1 MTEDGT
7 KAGVRTWALIYL
19 IISFSFKASRGA
31 KVRGGGT
38 MVSGIK
44 TGNTRSK
51 DRKIILVQCFCER
64 FEDGVRTV
72 DGKEGERPVKGRELF
87 LPVIDQHS

>member
-19 IISFSFKASRGA
+19 IIPFLSKASRGA

-51 DRKIILVQCFCER
+51 DRKIMLVLCYCER

>member
-1 MTEDGT
+1 
-7 KAGVRTWALIYL
+7 
-19 IISFSFKASRGA
+19 
-31 KVRGGGT
+31 

-51 DRKIILVQCFCER
+51 DHKIILVQYFCER

>member
-7 KAGVRTWALIYL
+7 QAGVRTWALIYL
-19 IISFSFKASRGA
+19 TISFLSKASRGA

-51 DRKIILVQCFCER
+51 DHKIILVQYFCER
-64 FEDGVRTV
+64 VEDGVRTV
-72 DGKEGERPVKGRELF
+72 DGKEGERPVKGRELL